1 LGSGYFYFKFTNTF
15 LLLTNGYFVGL
26 KATHSSEIFYVFGT
40 LSERPE
46 VKEVTPT
53 AAKLS
58 QMMMDY
64 WISFA
69 NTLDPNDGKGSIRK
83 FELADYTFDFFTK
96 ISIKVPIGLST
107 QVRNR

>member
-1 LGSGYFYFKFTNTF
+1 
-15 LLLTNGYFVGL
+15 
-26 KATHSSEIFYVFGT
+26 
-40 LSERPE
+40 

-69 NTLDPNDGKGSIRK
+69 NTLDPNDGKGSIRE
-83 FELADYTFDFFTK
+83 FVF
-96 ISIKVPIGLST
+96 G
-107 QVRNR
+107 